1 MLVRGRKKNTYFFM
15 NERIEDNKKIMFL
28 KIKMAFN
35 LK

>member
-1 MLVRGRKKNTYFFM
+1 M